1 MAFIDELL
9 GRDENILY
17 AARQHVVL
25 LVSRIFTK
33 LILIGILVAT
43 AIVYAQAFANNT
55 TTIIAGFTASQLIPA
70 LAYFI
75 SVLLFLSIFSDF
87 LRWNAEQFLI
97 TDRRLIQIFGAL
109 NKTVLDSPLEK
120 ISDARLTQSL
130 FGRMFGYGTLNIYTA
145 TEDGYNLEHI
155 VAPMDFKRALM
166 EAKYNYE
173 RGFGYLDTPHQSH
186 AVGYENVPNQQ
197 YSQSEAQRK
206 IQELATL
213 RDRGILSMD
222 EFEAK
227 KREILNRI

>member
-43 AIVYAQAFANNT
+43 AIVSAQAFANNT

-109 NKTVLDSPLEK
+109 NKTVIDSPLEK

-130 FGRMFGYGTLNIYTA
+130 FGRMFGYGTLNIYTTA
-145 TEDGYNLEHI
+145 EDGYNLEHI

-166 EAKYNYE
+166 EARYNYE
-173 RGFGYLDTPHQSH
+173 RGFGYLDTPQQSH
-186 AVGYENVPNQQ
+186 SAGYGNVPSHQ

-227 KREILNRI
+227 KREILNKI